1 MAGGRG
7 FTLGLMVGVE
17 IPVSPSSAQQELTG
31 TYLTFAHHYHHYHT
45 LLPSLLPRL
54 PQHTT
59 IVQQSFRYSS
69 KHHQSLF
76 FHFKRYSPGPTF
88 LPATRSFYT
97 HFPHLLTNT
106 LLLIFLVACPVLILE
121 TQHSGH
127 YPTTPKRTI
136 LYQTSFH
143 SSIEI
148 LQSSTPS

>member
-1 MAGGRG
+1 MIVCYVGSKMAGGRG

-121 TQHSGH
+121 TQTLRPLPHH
-127 YPTTPKRTI
+127 T
-136 LYQTSFH
+136 QTYDIISDVISF
-143 SSIEI
+143 
-148 LQSSTPS
+148 LN